1 MPDGAC
7 PSADRVCIQL
17 EDDYGAAIP
26 GEGACEPVYAAA
38 RGPSGALGVH
48 GFLSERLAD
57 YKLPRSIDF
66 VDELPYNP
74 SGKVLK
80 KELRQRYWEGA
91 GRSI

>member
-1 MPDGAC
+1 MH
-7 PSADRVCIQL
+7 DRL
-17 EDDYGAAIP
+17 D
-26 GEGACEPVYAAA
+26 
-38 RGPSGALGVH
+38 
-48 GFLSERLAD
+48 FLAERLAD